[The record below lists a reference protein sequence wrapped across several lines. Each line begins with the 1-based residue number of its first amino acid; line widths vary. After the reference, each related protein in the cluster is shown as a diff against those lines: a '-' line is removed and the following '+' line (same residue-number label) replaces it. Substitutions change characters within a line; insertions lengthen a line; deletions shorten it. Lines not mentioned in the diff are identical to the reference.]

1 MKMMNSK
8 ENMYVIWI
16 LVANRNTENEDGY
29 MRNQVMHEI
38 LMRNQVMHEILMRN
52 QEEYLLKLVMR
63 NQSKIGYEYA
73 NAPQVKLV

>member
-38 LMRNQVMHEILMRN
+38 LMRNQ
-52 QEEYLLKLVMR
+52 
-63 NQSKIGYEYA
+63 SKIGYEYA